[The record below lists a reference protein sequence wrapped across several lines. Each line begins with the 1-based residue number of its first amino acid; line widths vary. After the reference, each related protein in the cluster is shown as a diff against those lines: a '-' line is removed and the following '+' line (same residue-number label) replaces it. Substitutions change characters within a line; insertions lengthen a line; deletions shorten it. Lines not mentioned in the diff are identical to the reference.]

1 MTAGLREQRKQQTRQ
16 NISDVATAM
25 FIKRGFDAV
34 TIAEIAEAAGV
45 AKMTVTNYF
54 PRKDDLVFDRADAII
69 ASLAEAIAGRAEGES
84 MLAAVRHDY
93 ERRIENSDA
102 GLGMSS
108 AVFARLVTSS
118 PVLAS
123 RGREIMDQR
132 ERALSDA
139 IAAEAGHASVQQHI
153 IAVQLASVHRVLGE
167 EATLRSL
174 NGEPP
179 DQIRTALAADAKEA
193 FDRLEPSLGAYGVR

>member
-1 MTAGLREQRKQQTRQ
+1 MTAGLREQRKQQTKQ

-54 PRKDDLVFDRADAII
+54 PRKEDLVFDRADAIV
-69 ASLAEAIAGRAEGES
+69 ASLAHAIAGRAAGES
-84 MLAAVRHDY
+84 MLAAIRHDY
-93 ERRIENSDA
+93 ERRIETSDA

-108 AVFARLVTSS
+108 PLFARLVTSS

-139 IAAEAGHASVQQHI
+139 IAAEAGHPSVQQHI

-174 NGEPP
+174 TGEPP
-179 DQIRTALAADAKEA
+179 DQIRAALSADAKEA
-193 FDRLEPSLGAYGVR
+193 FDRLEPSLGDYGVR